1 MSQLCR
7 TGDLV
12 TGTCNNH
19 SNPVNFTGTWD
30 PKSTLVTA
38 NNLGVICKGDLG
50 TTDCGHKFFAN
61 GSNITDV
68 IANGL
73 PLQRVG
79 DTVTVIG
86 GGNGVSIT
94 GSSNVTSI

>member
-1 MSQLCR
+1 MPQVCR

-12 TGTCNNH
+12 TGTCYNH
-19 SNPVNFTGTWD
+19 HDPVNFTGTWD
-30 PKSTLVTA
+30 PKPTDVTA

-50 TTDCGHKFFAN
+50 TTDCGHKFIAD
-61 GSNITDV
+61 GSSITDV

-73 PLQRVG
+73 TLQLVG

-86 GGNGVSIT
+86 GGNGISII